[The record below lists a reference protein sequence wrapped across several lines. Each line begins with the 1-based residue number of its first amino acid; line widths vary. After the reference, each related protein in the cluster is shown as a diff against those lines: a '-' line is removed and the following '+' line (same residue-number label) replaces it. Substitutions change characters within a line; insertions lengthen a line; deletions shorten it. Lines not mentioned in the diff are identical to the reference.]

1 MSHLTILKIVYG
13 LIALI
18 SALTIGIFVSIFLA
32 VITLFQV
39 FVSFPVR
46 IYKSLLE
53 AEITRL
59 KMQAFN
65 VRTNEEYE
73 EQSVSDRMW
82 EKHIQRMKEK
92 QSNKKDEI

>member
-18 SALTIGIFVSIFLA
+18 SALTIGVFVSIFLA
-32 VITLFQV
+32 LMTLLQV
-39 FVSFPVR
+39 FISFPLR
-46 IYKSLLE
+46 IYNSLLE

-65 VRTNEEYE
+65 VRSDEEYE
-73 EQSVSDRMW
+73 EQSVSDKMW

-92 QSNKKDEI
+92 QANKD